1 MLRGQIRTNFP
12 PEYPRIAIFNCRIR
26 NGRRIVKKFCWNSQ
40 NALQGKL
47 FSYVLCPWHI
57 KHRRKLFSL
66 HYILGVA
73 LAVVSAVAG
82 CAMVT
87 VTVRTP
93 QTSVTVQMF
102 RAELTGSVATM
113 ATAFCR
119 NGSVMVEEIV
129 MMLQTNKVQCNG
141 LHCLEIIPPFF
152 PAAVGKPFGLTFLWV
167 GLRKLETRA
176 SLIRDKSPD

>member
-1 MLRGQIRTNFP
+1 M
-12 PEYPRIAIFNCRIR
+12 
-26 NGRRIVKKFCWNSQ
+26 
-40 NALQGKL
+40 
-47 FSYVLCPWHI
+47 

-102 RAELTGSVATM
+102 RVELTGSVATM
-113 ATAFCR
+113 ATVFCR
-119 NGSVMVEEIV
+119 NGSVMVGEIV

-152 PAAVGKPFGLTFLWV
+152 RRPLANH
-167 GLRKLETRA
+167 
-176 SLIRDKSPD
+176 SD